1 MSSYWRRPRGD
12 APPPPRSS
20 RHANRK
26 RQEKLR
32 RLSVDT
38 RACIRS
44 LAGAIAL
51 GTLCLRW
58 SCFDRVADLQ
68 WVRDR
73 RGTQFPFVLK
83 PYVSVCLI
91 VYLSICLS
99 VLCIHMLKD
108 CVCVCVCVC
117 VWLVVQ
123 WRRSCR
129 RYLVSRSDCAYVLF
143 FDFWK
148 KFRVPKQQ
156 FGTPWGAKSSNFAP
170 PRNALMPYVNR
181 EAGPRFFLGPFL
193 GLNWS

>member
-1 MSSYWRRPRGD
+1 MPKLTFLSSIYWRRPRGD

-108 CVCVCVCVC
+108 CVCVCVAGCAVEKVVSTIFGKQKWLRVC
-117 VWLVVQ
+117 
-123 WRRSCR
+123 
-129 RYLVSRSDCAYVLF
+129 F
-143 FDFWK
+143 IFWFLEEISGAK
-148 KFRVPKQQ
+148 TAIRDPVRGQKQQ
-156 FGTPWGAKSSNFAP
+156 FCSS
-170 PRNALMPYVNR
+170 
-181 EAGPRFFLGPFL
+181 EERFDAIGE
-193 GLNWS
+193 